1 MYIKTNKP
9 KNKIVLTIST
19 LIIVFTIIT
28 LCVQVNSKHNIINKL
43 IIAGKNFGENEATAT
58 VNKFEQKITQFDWI
72 EDLEYKSLGDGMS
85 LTQQPTI
92 DYGSNDDGRTI
103 LMYGIPAG
111 RNIIYYIPETS
122 GTYKVQTFGISFR
135 TIFGNN
141 IISAGMLLRVKKVDD
156 TLQGYMLSFNNNGD
170 GWECDCEP
178 DFSNVS
184 WYDECGGKNV
194 ALWKFSCPINNDVDE
209 ETLKERWNNGDYSN
223 GIQKTLVKAFD
234 YDFSAWI
241 NQNQFIENYLITA
254 TPNQIIIQD
263 ANYADDPAYGINSD
277 ADGDGTLY
285 QNITKIDI
293 SSDNEIGEGYGFFVN
308 TYCHD
313 CNTGSAASFRINLSD
328 YYLTEVTI

>member
-1 MYIKTNKP
+1 MYIRTNKP

-43 IIAGKNFGENEATAT
+43 IIAGRNIGENEATAT
-58 VNKFEQKITQFDWI
+58 IGKFEQKITQIDWI
-72 EDLEYKSLGDGMS
+72 EDLEYKALGDVMS
-85 LTQQPTI
+85 RPTI
-92 DYGSNDDGRTI
+92 DYGAYSDSRTI

-122 GTYKVQTFGISFR
+122 GTYQVQTFGISFR
-135 TIFGNN
+135 ILFENN
-141 IISAGMLLRVKKVDD
+141 IISAGMLLRVNKVGD
-156 TLQGYMLSFNNNGD
+156 TLQGYMLSFNNNGY

-194 ALWKFSCPINNDVDE
+194 ALWKFSCPINNEIDE

-223 GIQKTLVKAFD
+223 GIQKTLVKALD
-234 YDFSAWI
+234 YDFSFSAWI
-241 NQNQFIENYLITA
+241 NQFRENYLITA
-254 TPNQIIIQD
+254 TPSQIIIQD
-263 ANYADDPAYGINSD
+263 ANYADDPTSAINSD

-293 SSDNEIGEGYGFFVN
+293 SSDNEIGEGFGFFVN

-313 CNTGSAASFRINLSD
+313 CDTGSAASFGINLLN